1 MSEAYALHVLQ
12 QENIRLKDENRLL
25 QEQLTQLRY
34 AISALSLIDK
44 SLNTI
49 TPETDVLALINQ
61 ILAAALQAVG
71 AESGSLLLLDEETDE
86 LVFVD
91 VIGSQ
96 KAELLGYRMPA
107 NQGIVGAALSK
118 RAPLLVPDV
127 RQDPRW
133 YSQVDDSF
141 GHETRSIMCVPVM
154 DDGRV
159 LGAIEVINKQGNL
172 PFNREDLE
180 ILRLVARLSSLAL
193 AKAEEVTRDE
203 G

>member
-1 MSEAYALHVLQ
+1 MSEAYALHVVQ

-25 QEQLTQLRY
+25 HEQLTQLRY

-71 AESGSLLLLDEETDE
+71 AESGSLILLDEEANE

-107 NQGIVGAALSK
+107 NQGIVGAALSN

-141 GHETRSIMCVPVM
+141 GYETRSIMCVPVM
-154 DDGRV
+154 DDSRV

-193 AKAEEVTRDE
+193 VKAEEVTRDE